1 VTAPVGPRIPLAT
14 YRLQLGP
21 QLSFDDAAALVPYL
35 AALGISD
42 CYISPFFE
50 TSSESSHGYDVSDH
64 NAIRQ
69 DLGGE
74 EAFVR
79 FSETLGRHGLGL
91 LVDLVP
97 NHMGIARNRNA
108 WWRDVLENGPGSRYA
123 HVFDID
129 WRPAKPELAGKVLL
143 PVLGDQYGIV
153 LERGELRLELND
165 GIFTVRYYDTTLPI
179 APHSYSRI
187 LGHRIK
193 ELDDLGPAHPDLLEL
208 RALTTWFASLPPRAE
223 YNPERPRTR
232 AQDKNAGVER
242 LAALLRQSPEVRTFL
257 DETVRLFNGTPDDP
271 RSFDLLDQLLSEQ
284 AYRVAFWRV
293 AGEEIN
299 YRRFFDINEL
309 AAIRMED
316 PEVFAETHRLVFR
329 LVGAGRVTGLRVDH
343 PDGLYA
349 PAEYFRR
356 LQQECVRA
364 LAGAPDGGG
373 DFYIVAEKIL
383 SPGEALPRDWA
394 IAGTT
399 GYEFLNL
406 LNGIFVDRSQARTME
421 HLYARLIKERPPFS
435 EVVYECKRLVMQTSM
450 ASELNMLAH
459 RLNAISEEHRSSR
472 DFTLA
477 SLTRALAEIVANFP
491 VYRTY
496 VGENQRAVNDRDREF
511 IARAVA
517 QAKRRTPLTS
527 PSIYDWIQEIL
538 VLRFPS
544 WAQEAER
551 RERLEF
557 AMRFQQITSPV
568 TAKGYED
575 TALYRFNRLV
585 SLNEVGAD
593 PSRFGTPLAEFHAAM
608 ADRQRSYPHGLSATS
623 THDTKRGEDVRARI
637 NVLSEIPEEWRG
649 RVALWQKL
657 NRKHR
662 TMVDGQPTPGA
673 NTEYLIYQTLIG
685 AWPISVERLGAYLS
699 KAIHEAKSH
708 TSWINPNVRYDGAIA
723 RFAGAILDPA
733 RSSPFLEDF
742 AAFQARVA
750 HFGAFNSLAQSLVKI
765 TAPGAP
771 DFYQGSELW
780 DLNLVDPDNR
790 RPVDWQLRRDML
802 EELTGA
808 MAHVSARAAVTQEL
822 VKAKED
828 GRAKLYLIREA
839 LACRRAHAALF
850 REGEYRPLETLGTL
864 AEHVLGFARVAKEAV
879 ALTIVPR
886 LLARRGIEAPP
897 LGEAYWGDDT
907 RLLVPPEAGPRLVNR
922 LTGEHLAVDRGALPL
937 ADVFASFPVALLV
950 GVYRDGRR
958 EIDGA

>member
-1 VTAPVGPRIPLAT
+1 VTAPAGPRIPLAT
-14 YRLQLGP
+14 YRLQLGSR
-21 QLSFDDAAALVPYL
+21 LTFDDAAGLVPYL

-64 NAIRQ
+64 NSIRGE
-69 DLGGE
+69 LGGE

-79 FSETLGRHGLGL
+79 FSETLGRLGLGL
-91 LVDLVP
+91 LIDLVP

-108 WWRDVLENGPGSRYA
+108 WWRDVLENGPRSRYS

-129 WRPAKPELAGKVLL
+129 WRPAKPQLAGKVLL

-153 LERGELRLELND
+153 LERGELRLELNE
-165 GIFTVRYYDTTLPI
+165 GIFTIRYYDTTLPI
-179 APHSYSRI
+179 APRSYSRI
-187 LGHRIK
+187 LGHRIE
-193 ELDDLGPAHPDLLEL
+193 ELEADLEPAHPGLLEL
-208 RALTTWFASLPPRAE
+208 RALTTWFASLPPRADHS
-223 YNPERPRTR
+223 PERPRMR
-232 AQDKNAGVER
+232 AQDKTSGIER

-257 DETVRLFNGTPDDP
+257 DETVRRFNGTPNDL

-329 LVGAGRVTGLRVDH
+329 LVGAGQVTGLRVDH

-356 LQQECVRA
+356 LQHECARA
-364 LAGAPDGGG
+364 RAAAPDGGS

-383 SPGEALPRDWA
+383 SPGEALPRTWA

-406 LNGIFVDRSQARTME
+406 LNGIFVDRSQARAME

-496 VGENQRAVNDRDREF
+496 VGEDQRAVNDRDREF

-527 PSIYDWIQEIL
+527 PSIYDWIQDIL
-538 VLRFPS
+538 TLRFPP

-608 ADRQRSYPHGLSATS
+608 ADRQRSYPHALSATS

-649 RVALWQKL
+649 RVAMWQKL

-662 TMVDGQPTPGA
+662 TMVDAQPTPGA

-685 AWPISVERLGAYLS
+685 AWPIGGERLLAYLL
-699 KAIHEAKSH
+699 KATHEAKSH
-708 TSWINPNVRYDGAIA
+708 TSWINPNVRYDEAIV
-723 RFAGAILDPA
+723 RFAEAILDPG

-750 HFGAFNSLAQSLVKI
+750 HFGAFNSLAQTLVKI
-765 TAPGAP
+765 TAPGLP

-790 RPVDWQLRRDML
+790 RPVDWQLRRRML
-802 EELTGA
+802 DELIGA
-808 MAHVSARAAVTQEL
+808 TEQVSDRAAFAQEL

-839 LACRRAHAALF
+839 LACRRAHAPLF
-850 REGEYRPLETLGTL
+850 REGEYRPLETRGPL
-864 AEHVLGFARVAKEAV
+864 AEHILGFARVAKETV

-886 LLARRGIEAPP
+886 LLARRGIEEPP
-897 LGEAYWGDDT
+897 LSDSYWGDET
-907 RLLVPPEAGPRLVNR
+907 RLLVPPQTGPRLVNQ
-922 LTGEHLAVDRGALPL
+922 LTGERLAVDRGAVSL
-937 ADVFASFPVALLV
+937 ADVFANFPVALLV
-950 GVYRDGRR
+950 S
-958 EIDGA
+958 EA